1 LRICIGD
8 APVATLRGWFVTSSE
23 VDSLRF
29 RTDWQDRFP
38 RAQVPKAGNIWLAF
52 RWDSYKPM
60 SELARSSSTQE
71 QTFWEKLSMP
81 VVWGVTLPGP
91 PAISIGGRQRERN
104 DGARASLYLRN
115 LIKESIAALVFL
127 HDRGRLN

>member
-1 LRICIGD
+1 M
-8 APVATLRGWFVTSSE
+8 ATLRGWFVTSSE

-71 QTFWEKLSMP
+71 QTFWDKLSMP
-81 VVWGVTLPGP
+81 
-91 PAISIGGRQRERN
+91 
-104 DGARASLYLRN
+104 
-115 LIKESIAALVFL
+115 ESTTCLL
-127 HDRGRLN
+127 

>member
-1 LRICIGD
+1 
-8 APVATLRGWFVTSSE
+8 VTSSE

-38 RAQVPKAGNIWLAF
+38 RAPVPKAGNIWLAF

-71 QTFWEKLSMP
+71 QTFWDKLSMP
-81 VVWGVTLPGP
+81 VVWGVPLPGP
-91 PAISIGGRQRERN
+91 PAISIGGQQRGRK
-104 DGARASLYLRN
+104 DVSRASLYLRN

-127 HDRGRLN
+127 HDRGTLN